1 MRWRCRNS
9 ARANREHCTPNYYR
23 ATKKTAFSLNEA
35 CMTPPRHKF
44 LCVGERERRAAA
56 ISPCAAMT
64 AALRIFRT
72 LRKRRFYRGF
82 CRFARCVR
90 KAPRTALPLTFRAQ
104 MSCGRAPRPMIH
116 HRKIFFHKC
125 GRGGTSST
133 RFRDESSESVQ
144 SDSRA
149 PARVSRFFGLV
160 ARRKTKNRMSEI
172 GNADAQTRRRRQSSD
187 FQMPISDYR
196 LPIRRQMPSLRL
208 SSSFTACGLALPP
221 EAFIA

>member
-44 LCVGERERRAAA
+44 LCVGERARRAAA
-56 ISPCAAMT
+56 IRPCAAMT

-82 CRFARCVR
+82 CRFTRCVR

-144 SDSRA
+144 SDSRTRTRA
-149 PARVSRFFGLV
+149 SEFLV
-160 ARRKTKNRMSEI
+160 ASRDKNQKIGGRKSEI
-172 GNADAQTRRRRQSSD
+172 RTIERIADVG
-187 FQMPISDYR
+187 